1 MAKVIYTDIKGNV
14 TTTPPVIDADMY
26 VLGVDSSST
35 RSGVCLL
42 SVGGRLGFTSAVVRE
57 NSESLAEYKIALKK
71 YLEGLIRQ
79 YAIKHTAYEEPFIG
93 YAGDAK
99 ALYMMASSLE
109 ELLVETGLEFSVSS
123 VNNKRWKKQFLNV
136 KLEGGSAVQKEM
148 VRQKAIELVPALKVL
163 EKNGKNYDESDA
175 FGVAYYLAK
184 CVREDALDKMTSK
197 GKPKKFGYDI
207 ILAGGAITAGE
218 ALKLVDKPRKDGVI
232 VENINSKRNFD
243 LAVYTLMQGKDAV
256 LVLHFNSGKFGDII
270 LKHGAGELAAKNGVL
285 SAIVARKSSAKKT
298 KKKKE

>member
-14 TTTPPVIDADMY
+14 TTTPPVIDEDMY
-26 VLGVDSSST
+26 VLGMDSSSS
-35 RSGVCLL
+35 RSGVCLM
-42 SVGGRLGFTSAVVRE
+42 SVGGRLGFTSAVIRE
-57 NSESLAEYKIALKK
+57 NSETLAEYKIALKK
-71 YLEGLIRQ
+71 YLAGLLKQ
-79 YAIKHTAYEEPFIG
+79 YTIAHTAYEEPFIG
-93 YAGDAK
+93 FAGDAK
-99 ALYMMASSLE
+99 ALYMMSSSLE
-109 ELLVETGLEFSVSS
+109 ELLVETGLGFSVTS
-123 VNNKRWKKQFLNV
+123 VNNKRWKKQFFG
-136 KLEGGSAVQKEM
+136 KIEGGSAVQKEKA
-148 VRQKAIELVPALKVL
+148 RQRAIELFPALKVL
-163 EKNGKNYDESDA
+163 EANGKDYDESDA
-175 FGVAYYLAK
+175 LGIAYYLAK